1 MEKFDIT
8 GLEQYIDS
16 QLRDKKLLEGA
27 KEIIT
32 SIKTAKHELK
42 QANTNRE
49 KAVLEKESAV
59 KELNVVLEKLKA
71 NKEKAD
77 KIISDAESKA
87 VDILKVS
94 DEASKAEK
102 LKADSKL
109 KTVLNRIGQH
119 EALEKSRLEAAETA
133 QIKLDAIMAELE
145 SATAR
150 FKKLVG

>member
-16 QLRDKKLLEGA
+16 QLREKKLLEGA

-32 SIKTAKHELK
+32 SIKTAKHEQK
-42 QANTNRE
+42 QAISDRE
-49 KAVLEKESAV
+49 KAVNDKASAV
-59 KELNVVLEKLKA
+59 KELDEVLVKLKA

-77 KIISDAESKA
+77 QIISDAESKA

-109 KTVLNRIGQH
+109 KTVLN
-119 EALEKSRLEAAETA
+119 KC
-133 QIKLDAIMAELE
+133 
-145 SATAR
+145 
-150 FKKLVG
+150 V